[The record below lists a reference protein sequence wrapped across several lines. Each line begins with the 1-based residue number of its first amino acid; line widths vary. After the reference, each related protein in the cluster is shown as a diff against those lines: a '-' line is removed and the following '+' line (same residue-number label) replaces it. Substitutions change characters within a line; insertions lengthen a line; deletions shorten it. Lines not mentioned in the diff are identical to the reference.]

1 MTARG
6 RPVLPFILALI
17 PLLALVRMCVQL
29 HVDVPF
35 YDQWELVPRLEH
47 LNAGTLTVRD
57 VWMQHGEHRPMFPI
71 LLMLALARLS
81 GWNIGIE
88 ILVNLVFGILIF
100 LTFARY
106 LATTWAGH
114 GGSPWWL
121 LPVASVLMF
130 SRVQWENWLW
140 GWQMTA
146 LMGCCAGISGLYLLC
161 TAGERQGRF
170 AGAIACGVLCL
181 YSFGAGLVY
190 WIVGP
195 VVIVLAPSA
204 RRRPRLVAWI
214 VAGGLT
220 MATYFYDY
228 HGTGQ
233 PSPLLNFASLEAIAG
248 YAKYVLTF
256 LGAPV
261 AWYGQ
266 RTSEALGGAAVVAFA
281 VLAIRLRNTRNE
293 PVFLFP
299 LAVGIQTIGIAALSG
314 LGRASMGVGQ
324 AMSSRYTTFGMPL
337 WCALGAM
344 AVLAYRLEPHASR
357 RQAVRALTTAALAG
371 VMMLAWVSGREGT
384 RIATGR
390 SETLRFARRGLIVG
404 RSDALMS
411 MLYPNVAV
419 VKERRVALR
428 RLHLS
433 VFRPSRANVYP
444 VPDPL

>member
-17 PLLALVRMCVQL
+17 PLLALVRMCVLL

-47 LNAGTLTVRD
+47 LNAGTLTIRD

-81 GWNIGIE
+81 GWNIALE
-88 ILVNLVFGILIF
+88 IFFNLVFGILIF
-100 LTFARY
+100 ATFARY
-106 LATTWAGH
+106 LATTWGRH

-130 SRVQWENWLW
+130 SRVQWENWTW

-146 LMGCCAGISGLYLLC
+146 LMGCFAGISGLYFLA
-161 TAGERQGRF
+161 TAADRQWRF
-170 AGAIACGVLCL
+170 AVALACGVWCL

-190 WIVGP
+190 WSVGP
-195 VVIVLAPSA
+195 IVIVLGPPAP
-204 RRRPRLVAWI
+204 RRPRLAAWI
-214 VAGGLT
+214 AVAAVT

-233 PSPLLNFASLEAIAG
+233 PSPLSNFASLGAIAAYCK
-248 YAKYVLTF
+248 YALTF

-266 RTSEALGGAAVVAFA
+266 RTSEALGGAAVIAFT
-281 VLAIRLRNTRNE
+281 VLALHLRKIHEE
-293 PVFLFP
+293 PVYLFP

-344 AVLAYRLEPHASR
+344 AVLAYRLEPLPSR
-357 RQAVRALTTAALAG
+357 RRALRALTATALAG
-371 VMMLAWVSGREGT
+371 VMMMAWVSGREGT

-404 RSDALMS
+404 KSDALMQ

-419 VKERRVALR
+419 VKERRAALR

-433 VFRPSRANVYP
+433 VFRPSPGNAYP